1 MKVIPTNLRDCFII
15 EPTVYVDQRGH
26 FLEVFNKRALEEELN
41 YSIDFVQDNLS
52 VSKNGVLRG
61 LHFQKGADAQA
72 KLVQVIKGE
81 VLDVVVDLR
90 KDSPTFKQHFKTR
103 LSDQKTQ
110 LLFIPKGMA
119 HGFLAL
125 QEGTIFT
132 YKCDAY
138 YAKEAESGIIYNDPE
153 LGIDWEFPETDFI
166 LSEKDQKLPRLR
178 DLVL

>member
-1 MKVIPTNLRDCFII
+1 VKVIPTNLRDCFII
-15 EPTVYVDQRGH
+15 EPSVYVDHRGH

-41 YSIDFVQDNLS
+41 HSIDFVQDNLS

-103 LSDQKTQ
+103 LSDQKIQ

-125 QEGTIFT
+125 QEDTVFT

-138 YAKEAESGIIYNDPE
+138 YEKEAESGIIYNDAE
-153 LGIDWEFPETDFI
+153 LGIDWEFPEADFI